1 MASLGD
7 LTLFISAETDRAQ
20 RDIKGL
26 GQEADK
32 VVSKKREIDFDLNKA
47 RNGIRDFK
55 RDIKT
60 VGEAFKTAY
69 KVAKMEGS
77 PIDEEIESAEILV
90 KKIKQIGPALNTA
103 RKPGEIL
110 RSTFEGISAGT
121 VRIVTGLAKVGFALY
136 GLQQIAGV
144 LNQAFGGIFRATVGE
159 AVRLQETILKTQ
171 TALVSSNDV
180 LRANGSRITD
190 PYEAIVALTGT
201 IEKRIDSIRER
212 SLDLAGVT
220 SQEVIEVFGI
230 VAQQAGQ
237 IGASLEEA
245 EDLAIDFAA
254 ALGTFGLPIYQA
266 RQEIGSILRGDITQD
281 SYLAK
286 SLGITPDDVAKAKTS
301 TEGIVGFIRKK
312 LEAAVAGQE
321 IAAKS
326 FSGVASNIR
335 DFFELLGERIG
346 APLVQ
351 PIVDGLTS
359 VYNLLVS
366 IKDVAFD
373 AASALGGT
381 VGGALTTLGGLTV
394 GKARTAQKSD
404 AGTDANK
411 TALGVQKLQANIDAF
426 IARIQTAFSNFSLL
440 VGRTIKALT
449 DAVGALAAAFVGI
462 NVGVFE
468 TLLQTFA
475 NLLAINQGLIQAV
488 SDLVS
493 LYADFLK
500 LPLVQTVANIG
511 AQFKLMEALGVNALI
526 KISVVAAGLTFNFA
540 SLKAMVLGA
549 FGALKSLAVGALTLF
564 ASGLGAIQAIMMP
577 FVASLGAA
585 NPQLQLFV
593 KNLQA
598 TAVSANAAAKGL
610 KTTAG
615 ATAFLSKSLIRF
627 LKFNIILAAV
637 TLAVAGLIEVFN
649 RFRREADKTEKI
661 KQFDDNIE
669 KLNTTLSKTAVKGD
683 AAKEALRS
691 VADAQASA
699 AVRLLRKD
707 FVEASDKVTKLSDNV
722 ERLKKEAKE
731 ANFLVALLFDPAG
744 SARRDQTRLKNATAD
759 LEKARKAYA
768 DKVAKYEATKDAER
782 LQEEVTTRSK
792 ELGRLN
798 EKLAKQQ
805 LDLNRKVAQDK
816 FNAEMR
822 LADVQLELARS
833 LVQERIEEQENRNR
847 KLIEGEEGAS
857 AAALEGLIQYART
870 RKEQEA
876 DVENLRHQ
884 NTLAIQKLENELENY
899 KFSMGQRVLDLKKAG
914 ADIDRKA
921 AEYVQ
926 KVYEQIH
933 AQRQVAATA
942 EANSNNVTPP
952 PVGGVSN
959 ARVGNTGRS
968 TGPHIDIRGSN
979 EKKVFD
985 DAFALIKA
993 WQKIGVQYIQLSNI
1007 EKDVRNIT
1015 DDRLLGQLIQQE
1027 IDAHG
1032 SRVAKGTFAADI
1044 AVPEG
1049 TIIPGASQVSATQ
1062 QGNAGFTS
1070 SLPSGNRILHLQDP
1084 GAVQP
1089 ASAAL
1094 QEALNNKVE
1103 PPDLTPY
1110 TEARREAQTVLES
1123 IQDSQQRLAAI
1134 ANDRQLQDA
1143 IKRLV
1148 PTAAIDQ

>member
-1 MASLGD
+1 
-7 LTLFISAETDRAQ
+7 
-20 RDIKGL
+20 
-26 GQEADK
+26 
-32 VVSKKREIDFDLNKA
+32 
-47 RNGIRDFK
+47 
-55 RDIKT
+55 
-60 VGEAFKTAY
+60 
-69 KVAKMEGS
+69 
-77 PIDEEIESAEILV
+77 
-90 KKIKQIGPALNTA
+90 
-103 RKPGEIL
+103 
-110 RSTFEGISAGT
+110 
-121 VRIVTGLAKVGFALY
+121 
-136 GLQQIAGV
+136 
-144 LNQAFGGIFRATVGE
+144 
-159 AVRLQETILKTQ
+159 
-171 TALVSSNDV
+171 
-180 LRANGSRITD
+180 
-190 PYEAIVALTGT
+190 
-201 IEKRIDSIRER
+201 
-212 SLDLAGVT
+212 
-220 SQEVIEVFGI
+220 
-230 VAQQAGQ
+230 
-237 IGASLEEA
+237 
-245 EDLAIDFAA
+245 
-254 ALGTFGLPIYQA
+254 
-266 RQEIGSILRGDITQD
+266 
-281 SYLAK
+281 
-286 SLGITPDDVAKAKTS
+286 
-301 TEGIVGFIRKK
+301 
-312 LEAAVAGQE
+312 
-321 IAAKS
+321 
-326 FSGVASNIR
+326 
-335 DFFELLGERIG
+335 
-346 APLVQ
+346 
-351 PIVDGLTS
+351 
-359 VYNLLVS
+359 
-366 IKDVAFD
+366 
-373 AASALGGT
+373 
-381 VGGALTTLGGLTV
+381 
-394 GKARTAQKSD
+394 
-404 AGTDANK
+404 
-411 TALGVQKLQANIDAF
+411 
-426 IARIQTAFSNFSLL
+426 
-440 VGRTIKALT
+440 
-449 DAVGALAAAFVGI
+449 
-462 NVGVFE
+462 
-468 TLLQTFA
+468 
-475 NLLAINQGLIQAV
+475 
-488 SDLVS
+488 
-493 LYADFLK
+493 
-500 LPLVQTVANIG
+500 
-511 AQFKLMEALGVNALI
+511 
-526 KISVVAAGLTFNFA
+526 
-540 SLKAMVLGA
+540 
-549 FGALKSLAVGALTLF
+549 
-564 ASGLGAIQAIMMP
+564 MP

-637 TLAVAGLIEVFN
+637 TFAVAGLIEVFN
-649 RFRREADKTEKI
+649 KFRREADKTEKI

-707 FVEASDKVTKLSDNV
+707 FIEASDKVTKLSDNV

-759 LEKARKAYA
+759 LEQARKAYA

-822 LADVQLELARS
+822 LADVQLQLARS

-968 TGPHIDIRGSN
+968 TGPHIDIRGPV
-979 EKKVFD
+979 EQKVFD

-1015 DDRLLGQLIQQE
+1015 DDRLLSQLIKQE
-1027 IDAHG
+1027 IEAHG
-1032 SRVAKGTFAADI
+1032 KRVPVGTFAADI

-1049 TIIPGASQVSATQ
+1049 TIIPGASPVSKNQMGA
-1062 QGNAGFTS
+1062 AGHTS
-1070 SLPSGNRILHLQDP
+1070 RLPSGNRILHLQDP

-1148 PTAAIDQ
+1148 PTAAIDQFDDAIKKARALGDAMKETDDPERAAIIADMASKEAIAERELGQFLKKNAKIFADDAEMREKVAAQAREAVDAGIERFEDEKKIRLEALEIERNIAIARQLAADTKSGALRTDQALVTGEANLLAGVEYSPFDRRRIQAEGNIEARRMQDEAAFGGPLTGDALEKFEQFQEQELINAEKMAQLDAMTEKFQLLGDVAAGVGNSISTAFTQGFADILSGSASVQDVLGNMFQGIADSFMQMAQKIIADMIKMLIYKSLLGLFGGGQEGPGGFMSSMFGGGSGGFQIPADAAPKTAGISFFAKGGIVTGPTAAMIGEGGMNEAVVPLPNGKAIPVDFGKGGKMGGDVTSNVTVNVDQSGGSNTEMSGDDAGKLGKAIDVAVKRVIMEERRSGGMLHNGRR